1 MDTCIE
7 QCPTSIRLVYTLYKL
22 IVVPV
27 VSDVCE
33 RQEDPRPGIRHAGS
47 HGHRQA
53 RQ

>member
-1 MDTCIE
+1 MSNFNKTCI
-7 QCPTSIRLVYTLYKL
+7 YKL
-22 IVVPV
+22 IVIV